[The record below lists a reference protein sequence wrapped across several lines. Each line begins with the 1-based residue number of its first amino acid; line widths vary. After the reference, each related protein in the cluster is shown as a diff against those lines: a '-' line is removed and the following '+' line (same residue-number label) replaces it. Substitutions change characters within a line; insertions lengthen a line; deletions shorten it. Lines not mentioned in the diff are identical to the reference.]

1 MFSEVSGK
9 PRGAEWLWHPQVVA
23 LYKAVLQNNTSS
35 SVTRE
40 AALGALQNITIGES
54 RVRKPSLT
62 PYASSRVRGLMTSP
76 RSGRVTSPRCGH
88 MTAPQ
93 CDHVTAPRCDHMTA
107 PRCGHVTAPRC
118 DHVTAPRSGHM
129 TALRCGHM
137 TAPRCGHILLVLF
150 IHGAQPNILSP
161 RR

>member
-76 RSGRVTSPRCGH
+76 RSGH
-88 MTAPQ
+88 MTAPP
-93 CDHVTAPRCDHMTA
+93 CD
-107 PRCGHVTAPRC
+107 HVTAPRC
-118 DHVTAPRSGHM
+118 DHVTAPQSGHM
-129 TALRCGHM
+129 TAHRCGHM
-137 TAPRCGHILLVLF
+137 TAHRCGHILLVLF